1 MAATNHGRPVAVI
14 FDMDGVLL
22 DSEPIGYEAMRLV
35 MDRYG
40 APYDLAQN
48 DEFVGRTSTES
59 FRILRARHGMRPEAE
74 ELARQFQEA
83 KIRIVRE
90 RAVPLPGVPE
100 VLVGARAAGYR
111 LALASSAETPVIDA
125 TVDGSASPASSSCA
139 CRAGKWG
146 AASLPPTCFSRPRDA
161 SACPRPPAWSSRIR
175 ATGSWPPRPRACAAW
190 WCPARRPAAT
200 TSRKRI
206 TASPR
211 SRISC
216 RCSCTLALY

>member
-1 MAATNHGRPVAVI
+1 VAATNHGRPTAVI

-35 MDRYG
+35 MDRHG

-59 FRILRARHGMRPEAE
+59 FRILRARHRMAPDAE
-74 ELARQFQEA
+74 ELARQFREA

-90 RAVPLPGVPE
+90 RAAPMAGVPD

-125 TVDGSASPASSSCA
+125 TVETLRLTALFELRVSGWEVGRDKPAPDVFLEAARRLGLPPGECLVVEDSRNGLLAAKAAGMRCVVVPCEA
-139 CRAGKWG
+139 TRAHDFGE
-146 AASLPPTCFSRPRDA
+146 ADHRLASLPELLPLLVPR
-161 SACPRPPAWSSRIR
+161 
-175 ATGSWPPRPRACAAW
+175 
-190 WCPARRPAAT
+190 
-200 TSRKRI
+200 
-206 TASPR
+206 
-211 SRISC
+211 
-216 RCSCTLALY
+216 

>member
-35 MDRYG
+35 MDRYS

-59 FRILRARHGMRPEAE
+59 FRILRARHGMCPEAE

-90 RAVPLPGVPE
+90 RAVPLPGVPD

-111 LALASSAETPVIDA
+111 LALASSAETAVIDA
-125 TVDGSASPASSSCA
+125 TVERLRLAGLFELCVSGWEVGRGKPAPDVF
-139 CRAGKWG
+139 
-146 AASLPPTCFSRPRDA
+146 LET
-161 SACPRPPAWSSRIR
+161 
-175 ATGSWPPRPRACAAW
+175 
-190 WCPARRPAAT
+190 ARRLGLAAGDCLVVED
-200 TSRKRI
+200 SRNGLLAAK
-206 TASPR
+206 AAGM
-211 SRISC
+211 
-216 RCSCTLALY
+216 RCVVVPCEATLAHDFSEADHRIAALPDLLPLLLRP